1 MKNSPSRAAK
11 NRDAGKPPIFGQGPG
26 LRLARYILLA
36 VVPWAIA
43 VADVSATPS
52 GDQFFHSRGKTG
64 TPHPAVVRVI
74 VPEGRSISLGSGT
87 LVAVNGRHGLVVTN
101 WHVIRDAGDRIEVA
115 FPDGFRSQATLL
127 AADRDWDLAALAIWR
142 PNVQPIPLANQAPWP
157 GDPLTI
163 AGYGSGRY
171 RTDTG
176 RCLQYVS
183 PGANLPFEM
192 VELAANAR
200 EGDSGGPILNQRG
213 ELAGVLFGAT
223 WGRTAGSHTVPVRR
237 FLASVADKFD
247 TLAEAPATLAQLP
260 QSGDY
265 RHGQP
270 AEPKVYYPH
279 GDPRP
284 SVREPDMVT
293 ARPSS
298 WIAGDASVASTALNV
313 DGWGASS
320 QTNDLATTDAPQT
333 VPSDHPDA
341 VPASDSEVRG
351 RETGVSQSPE
361 WQALF
366 GSTPGEQLKTILAAI
381 GLLTILC
388 QMWRMLGNG

>member
-1 MKNSPSRAAK
+1 MKRSPYRAAR
-11 NRDAGKPPIFGQGPG
+11 NRGVCPPRTYGKCPG
-26 LRLARYILLA
+26 LVLARNILLV
-36 VVPWAIA
+36 VVPWAIS

-52 GDQFFHSRGKTG
+52 GDSLSHRRLTTD

-87 LVAVNGRHGLVVTN
+87 LVAVEGRHGLVITN

-142 PNVQPIPLANQAPWP
+142 PNVGPIPLANQAPWP

-171 RTDTG
+171 RTATG
-176 RCLQYVS
+176 RCVQYVS
-183 PGANLPFEM
+183 PGANHPFEM
-192 VELAANAR
+192 VELAASAR

-260 QSGDY
+260 QSAHNRPG
-265 RHGQP
+265 RP
-270 AEPKVYYPH
+270 AELEAH
-279 GDPRP
+279 RLQGGPRS
-284 SVREPDMVT
+284 SVRQPDVV
-293 ARPSS
+293 AACPSS
-298 WIAGDASVASTALNV
+298 RIGSEVSVASTALKV
-313 DGWGASS
+313 DGWAASP
-320 QTNDLATTDAPQT
+320 QANRPDTTDTPQAALST
-333 VPSDHPDA
+333 HPDA
-341 VPASDSEVRG
+341 TPAPDSPVRG
-351 RETGVSQSPE
+351 YDTGVSQSPG
-361 WQALF
+361 WQPML
-366 GSTPGEQLKTILAAI
+366 GSTPSEQMKTILAAI
-381 GLLTILC
+381 GLLTVLL
-388 QMWRMLGNG
+388 QAWRLLGKG

>member
-1 MKNSPSRAAK
+1 MKHSVFRAAK
-11 NRDAGKPPIFGQGPG
+11 NCDIGQPRIFGEGPG
-26 LRLARYILLA
+26 LGLARYILLA

-43 VADVSATPS
+43 VADVWATPS
-52 GDQFFHSRGKTG
+52 GDSFFHAPRTTG

-74 VPEGRSISLGSGT
+74 VPEGRATSLGSGT

-101 WHVIRDAGDRIEVA
+101 WHVIRDAGDRIEVV

-171 RTDTG
+171 RTATG
-176 RCLQYVS
+176 RCVQYVS

-192 VELAANAR
+192 VELAAAAR
-200 EGDSGGPILNQRG
+200 EGDSGGPILNQQG

-260 QSGDY
+260 QSGDD
-265 RHGQP
+265 RLGQP
-270 AEPKVYYPH
+270 AEPKVHYPH

-284 SVREPDMVT
+284 SVREPDAIT

-298 WIAGDASVASTALNV
+298 RIAADASVPSTALNV
-313 DGWGASS
+313 DGWVASPR
-320 QTNDLATTDAPQT
+320 TNDLTTTGTRQT
-333 VPSDHPDA
+333 IPSAHPDA
-341 VPASDSEVRG
+341 VAASDSEVRG
-351 RETGVSQSPE
+351 CETLGSQSPE

-381 GLLTILC
+381 GLLTILFH
-388 QMWRMLGNG
+388 MWRKLGNG

>member
-1 MKNSPSRAAK
+1 MKHSPFRAAK
-11 NRDAGKPPIFGQGPG
+11 DCDVGRLRIFGRGSG
-26 LRLARYILLA
+26 LGLARYLLLA

-52 GDQFFHSRGKTG
+52 GDHLFSPRGTTG

-74 VPEGRSISLGSGT
+74 VPEGRSMSLGSGT

-142 PNVQPIPLANQAPWP
+142 PNVQPIPLAGQAPCP

-171 RTDTG
+171 RTASG
-176 RCLQYVS
+176 RCVQYVS

-192 VELAANAR
+192 VELAAKAR

-223 WGRTAGSHTVPVRR
+223 SGRTAGSHTVPVRR

-247 TLAEAPATLAQLP
+247 TLPEAPAMLAQLP

-265 RHGQP
+265 RPGQP
-270 AEPKVYYPH
+270 AEPEAHFPH
-279 GDPRP
+279 GDPRT
-284 SVREPDMVT
+284 SVREPDVIA
-293 ARPSS
+293 ARASS
-298 WIAGDASVASTALNV
+298 RVASDASVASTALSA
-313 DGWGASS
+313 DGWVASPRA
-320 QTNDLATTDAPQT
+320 NDLAAADAPRT
-333 VPSDHPDA
+333 AISPLPDGGSA
-341 VPASDSEVRG
+341 VDIEARG
-351 RETGVSQSPE
+351 RETVESQSPD
-361 WQALF
+361 WLTLL
-366 GSTPGEQLKTILAAI
+366 GSTKAEQLKSILAAV
-381 GLLTILC
+381 GLFTILFH
-388 QMWRMLGNG
+388 MWRMLGKG